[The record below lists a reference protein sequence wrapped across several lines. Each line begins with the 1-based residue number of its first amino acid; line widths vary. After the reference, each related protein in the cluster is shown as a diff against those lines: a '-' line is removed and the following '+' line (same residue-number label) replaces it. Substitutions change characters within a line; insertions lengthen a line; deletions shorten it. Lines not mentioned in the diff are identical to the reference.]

1 MASPLGSEKD
11 ALVSA
16 TTDDE
21 GAGSSDSSTGGGAK
35 ARSEAEAEDSVTSRR
50 LESKSWGEKKR
61 EEKGGGPTELEG
73 DASEGECGGG
83 GAV

>member
-1 MASPLGSEKD
+1 MVSEKE

-21 GAGSSDSSTGGGAK
+21 GAEARGSSAGGGAK
-35 ARSEAEAEDSVTSRR
+35 AGSDAGPDSVSLTR
-50 LESKSWGEKKR
+50 LESFEVKTR
-61 EEKGGGPTELEG
+61 EEKGGGPADKELVA

-83 GAV
+83 AV